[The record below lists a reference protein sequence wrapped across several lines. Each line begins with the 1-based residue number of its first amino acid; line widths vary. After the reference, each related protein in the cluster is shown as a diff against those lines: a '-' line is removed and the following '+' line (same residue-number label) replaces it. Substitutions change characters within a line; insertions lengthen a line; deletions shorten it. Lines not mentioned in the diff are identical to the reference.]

1 MHHSFNAIAD
11 PILLRGSPSSSV
23 ADAGNGRDPDVL
35 PAPTAEPQLG
45 YAATGRFIR
54 SLIKARAS
62 RREIFGAHLFADPAW
77 DMLLELFALTCEGRR
92 VSVSKLS
99 HAAGVPGTT
108 ALRWIDK
115 LETECLILR
124 SDDPHDAR
132 RVWVTL
138 SRSGFSAMNSFVER
152 VTGREAVL

>member
-1 MHHSFNAIAD
+1 MHHAFNAIAD
-11 PILLRGSPSSSV
+11 PILLRGQ
-23 ADAGNGRDPDVL
+23 RR
-35 PAPTAEPQLG
+35 PAPEQQESGLERIGEQPFREAP
-45 YAATGRFIR
+45 AAHFIR
-54 SLIKARAS
+54 SIIKARAS
-62 RREIFGAHLFADPAW
+62 RRQIFGADLFADPAW

-115 LETECLILR
+115 LETECLIVR

-132 RVWVTL
+132 RVWVML
-138 SRSGFSAMNSFVER
+138 SQAGFSAMTTFVER